1 MAKSPRKSSVMG
13 RLSARMTWDRVKI
26 RTASNEAEEDGK
38 LVVGVDSIGFVH
50 NSWWG
55 NWWGNLSIPTEAVTK
70 VSYKNHY
77 MTISFNDGKDLV
89 GSAEFKLDRTD
100 YQGVLGAVE
109 EVTGV
114 VFDQVSIPLTG

>member
-1 MAKSPRKSSVMG
+1 MAQPANKPSIMSQ
-13 RLSARMTWDRVKI
+13 LSARMTWDKVKI
-26 RTASNEAEEDGK
+26 RTASNEAEKDGK
-38 LVVGVDSIGFVH
+38 LIVDANSIWFAH
-50 NSWWG
+50 NKKEADI
-55 NWWGNLSIPTEAVTK
+55 SIPTEAVTE
-70 VSYKNHY
+70 VFYKNHY

-114 VFDQVSIPLTG
+114 VFDQEGIKDE